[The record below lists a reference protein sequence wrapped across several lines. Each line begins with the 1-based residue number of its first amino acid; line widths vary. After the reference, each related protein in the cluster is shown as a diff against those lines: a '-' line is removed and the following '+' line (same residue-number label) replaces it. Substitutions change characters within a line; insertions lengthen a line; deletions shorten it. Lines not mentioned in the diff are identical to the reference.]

1 VLAYRSG
8 AYPIFFDTESFF
20 KKGKDQMSK
29 KLLLIVAALALLAV
43 MVGCSKPPEAE
54 MQRANSAMEAA
65 RTAEA
70 ETYVPDSFRAAMDT
84 LNTADAA
91 KKEQDSKFA
100 LFRSYGKSKEM
111 FVRAEE
117 MFNNV
122 ATEAAAEKERVRV
135 EVTQALADAKLVVDS
150 ASAALAK
157 APRGKGDKADIELIK
172 GELANVQTGYT
183 DAETDITNGKYM
195 SAKSKVQNVV
205 DNAHKIMDEIAQ
217 AAARK
222 SGAKAKK

>member
-1 VLAYRSG
+1 VLSYDLARILFFLI
-8 AYPIFFDTESFF
+8 PIHFLRKENT
-20 KKGKDQMSK
+20 MSK
-29 KLLLIVAALALLAV
+29 RLLLIVAAIALLAV

-54 MQRANSAMEAA
+54 MQRANAAMEAA

-70 ETYVPDSFRAAMDT
+70 ETYVADSFRAAMDT

-150 ASAALAK
+150 AGAAIAK

-172 GELANVQTGYT
+172 GELANVQAGYT
-183 DAETDITNGKYM
+183 EAESDITTGKYM
-195 SAKSKVQNVV
+195 VAKSKIQSVV

-222 SGAKAKK
+222 AGAKAKK

>member
-1 VLAYRSG
+1 VCWHIGLARIL
-8 AYPIFFDTESFF
+8 IFFDTDSIFR
-20 KKGKDQMSK
+20 KGKDKMSK

-54 MQRANSAMEAA
+54 MQRANTSMEAA

-122 ATEAAAEKERVRV
+122 ATEAAAEKERVHQLV
-135 EVTQALADAKLVVDS
+135 VAALAEAKVVVDS

-157 APRGKGDKADIELIK
+157 APRGKGSKADIELIK
-172 GELANVQTGYT
+172 ADLDAVQVGYA
-183 DAETDITNGKYM
+183 DAEADINAGKYM
-195 SAKSKVQNVV
+195 QAKAKVENVV
-205 DNAHKIMDEIAQ
+205 NGAHKIMQEIAD

-222 SGAKAKK
+222 AGKM

>member
-1 VLAYRSG
+1 MFKRLAL
-8 AYPIFFDTESFF
+8 F
-20 KKGKDQMSK
+20 
-29 KLLLIVAALALLAV
+29 VAVLALLAV
-43 MVGCSKPPEAE
+43 IAGCSKPPEAE
-54 MQRANSAMEAA
+54 MQSANASMEAA

-84 LNTADAA
+84 LNAADAG

-111 FVRAEE
+111 FVHAQE

-135 EVTQALADAKLVVDS
+135 EVTQALADAKAVVDS
-150 ASAALAK
+150 ASASIAK

-172 GELANVQTGYT
+172 GELTNVQAGYT
-183 DAETDITNGKYM
+183 DAETDINNGKYM
-195 SAKSKVQNVV
+195 VAKSKIQGVV
-205 DNAHKIMDEIAQ
+205 DNAHKIMGEIAQ

-222 SGAKAKK
+222 SGAKTGK